1 MIPTYLERVLKG
13 CSDVLME
20 LDTECRF
27 VTESGDRYKK
37 TYYPVIDDAG
47 HFDLKEKGVVD
58 TYAEIQSHADSVD
71 INRIIARLADGDVSV
86 LEKHKGFFAD
96 VSEIPNNYAAFL
108 QIKSDAE
115 LVFAD
120 LPVEIREQFNFDPG
134 EFIASF
140 GTEKF
145 YNIFKSESAADEV
158 VDNIVKESVADVE
171 KSE

>member
-1 MIPTYLERVLKG
+1 MIPTYLERVLKS
-13 CSDVLME
+13 CAEVLME
-20 LDTECRF
+20 IDPESRF
-27 VTESGDRYKK
+27 TSEPGDRYKK

-96 VSEIPNNYAAFL
+96 VSEIPNNYAAVL
-108 QIKSDAE
+108 QRISDAE

-120 LPVEIREQFNFDPG
+120 LPVEIREQFNHDPG

-145 YNIFKSESAADEV
+145 YNVFKSESAADEV
-158 VDNIVKESVADVE
+158 VKEVVEDVE